1 MLEAIGTA
9 DVVLLPPSNPVV
21 SIGTILGVP
30 GVRDALRGTR
40 APVVGVSPIVAGA
53 PVRGMADACL
63 QAIGVETSAAAVA
76 GLYADFLAGLARRH
90 RADAQLAG
98 DSRPLVR
105 ARPLLMTDV
114 DATAAIAADALRL
127 AGELAAA
134 PVA

>member
-1 MLEAIGTA
+1 M
-9 DVVLLPPSNPVV
+9 
-21 SIGTILGVP
+21 
-30 GVRDALRGTR
+30 
-40 APVVGVSPIVAGA
+40 
-53 PVRGMADACL
+53 
-63 QAIGVETSAAAVA
+63 A
-76 GLYADFLAGLARRH
+76 GLYADFLAGWLVDTE
-90 RADAQLAG
+90 DAQLAG